1 MSGSFPIST
10 AKFGTLGIKSV
21 QNTIISKTVSGKRL
35 VRQIDNQRFSFTVQI
50 ITAKRSDVYGDL
62 MAFIM
67 KQRSQKETF
76 TITLPTGI
84 GNAQGT
90 IGGSPT
96 GNASAGATSITI
108 ASGTGTL
115 KAGDLIKF
123 ANHTKVYMVV
133 SDHANCSTG
142 TITIEPPL
150 RTSISTQAITFDS
163 VPMTVRLVSDLQE
176 FPINE
181 VDINGNFLFNFSFD
195 VVEAL

>member
-1 MSGSFPIST
+1 MSGSLPST
-10 AKFGTLGIKSV
+10 DFLGI
-21 QNTIISKTVSGKRL
+21 NFKTNQRTLTSTSDNGTVFT
-35 VRQIDNQRFSFTVQI
+35 RQIDSQKWSLSLSFPTK
-50 ITAKRSDVYGDL
+50 TRSDFAPIL
-62 MAFIM
+62 AFLI

-76 TITLPTGI
+76 TITLPSGI

-123 ANHTKVYMVV
+123 ANHNKVYMVV
-133 SDHANCSTG
+133 SDHADCSTG

-150 RTSISTQAITFDS
+150 RTAISTQAITFDS